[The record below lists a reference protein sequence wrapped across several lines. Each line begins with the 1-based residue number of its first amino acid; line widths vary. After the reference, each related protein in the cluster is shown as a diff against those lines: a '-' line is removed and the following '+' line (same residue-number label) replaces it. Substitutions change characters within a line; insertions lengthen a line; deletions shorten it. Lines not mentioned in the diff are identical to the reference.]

1 MKTGGRILI
10 FVFVLALI
18 AGCNKKKKEI
28 VEWDI
33 TYSGDFVFS
42 DTLKAWQTKE
52 VKARVNSNIDT
63 YLQAHDTRNE
73 YIGEAIC
80 SRVTVSV
87 KGPASK
93 DLSILNGAKVK
104 LWATRQAEAGLG
116 QRYNAGPDT
125 IKPSVKQIDLKPNM
139 PNLKNHVMEPF
150 FDVKLAVTTRTTTP
164 PTLTLTTTFTVH
176 VKGINQ

>member
-1 MKTGGRILI
+1 MRTSGRILI
-10 FVFVLALI
+10 FVFVLAVI
-18 AGCNKKKKEI
+18 ASCNKKKKEI

-33 TYSGDFVFS
+33 TYSGDFVIS

-52 VKARVNSNIDT
+52 VKTRVNSNIDT
-63 YLQAHDTRNE
+63 YLQAHDTRAE
-73 YIGEAIC
+73 FIGEATC
-80 SRVTVSV
+80 TRVTVSL
-87 KGPASK
+87 KAPASK
-93 DLSILNGAKVK
+93 DLSVLNGAKVR

-116 QRYNAGPDT
+116 QRYNVGSDT

-150 FDVKLAVTTRTTTP
+150 FDVKLSVTTHTNVV
-164 PTLTLTTTFTVH
+164 PTLTLNTTFTVH